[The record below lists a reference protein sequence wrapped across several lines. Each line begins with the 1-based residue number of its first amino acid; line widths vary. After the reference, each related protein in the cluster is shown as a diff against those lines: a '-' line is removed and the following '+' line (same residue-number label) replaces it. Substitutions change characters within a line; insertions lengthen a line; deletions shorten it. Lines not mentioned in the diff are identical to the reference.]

1 VGINMINLSFQIVEM
16 IEPEMATT
24 DAKELQ

>member
-16 IEPEMATT
+16 IEPEMANT
-24 DAKELQ
+24 DAKALQ